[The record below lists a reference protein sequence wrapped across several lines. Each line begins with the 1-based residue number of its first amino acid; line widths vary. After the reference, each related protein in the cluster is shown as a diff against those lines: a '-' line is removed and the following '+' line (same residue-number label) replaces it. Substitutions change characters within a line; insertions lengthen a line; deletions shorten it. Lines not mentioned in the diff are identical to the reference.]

1 MLPLVVLKK
10 KILLKIK
17 WVMKEKMKNII
28 CKTVIFLCVM
38 LLCAGIGG
46 NYDVKNVQAKTVVR
60 EITIGKGK
68 SYALSEDFTI
78 SKKVSYKT
86 SNKKVATARN
96 GKITGKKYGKAKVTV
111 RNNGK
116 TYVYKVTVS
125 KVYLTKQ
132 NVKLNVKKSA
142 TVKVKGAKG
151 KVKWTSSNKKVAT
164 VKNGKIVARKKG
176 KAVVTSKVKATGAVL
191 KCQVTVQTG

>member
-1 MLPLVVLKK
+1 MLPLIVLEKRM
-10 KILLKIK
+10 LLKME

-38 LLCAGIGG
+38 LLCAGIVG

-78 SKKVSYKT
+78 SKKASYKT

-96 GKITGKKYGKAKVTV
+96 GKITGKKYGKVKVTV

-125 KVYLTKQ
+125 KVYLTKRAG
-132 NVKLNVKKSA
+132 KR
-142 TVKVKGAKG
+142 TVSGCIFRG
-151 KVKWTSSNKKVAT
+151 K
-164 VKNGKIVARKKG
+164 R
-176 KAVVTSKVKATGAVL
+176 
-191 KCQVTVQTG
+191 